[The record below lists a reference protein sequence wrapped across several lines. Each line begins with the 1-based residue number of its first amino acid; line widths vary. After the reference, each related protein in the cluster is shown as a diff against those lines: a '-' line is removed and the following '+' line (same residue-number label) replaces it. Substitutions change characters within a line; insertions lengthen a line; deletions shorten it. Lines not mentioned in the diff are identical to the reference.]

1 LHHYPHP
8 KMKPSNLY
16 IVFLLFSF
24 GISAQD
30 FQLKD
35 VWHLK
40 KGDFNKDSL
49 NSIRAKNKLHLKYNE
64 IVFFEL
70 KPPTNQALNYEF
82 RIPKTEQFGQWRDI
96 GSVPIVQIPALNGG
110 DYEIEIST
118 IESKEK
124 TLFKFPINVQQPFWQ
139 ESWFWP
145 LIALYIVLIIGIG
158 LYLFFLYDFRQKL
171 KMQYVRNQ
179 IASDLHD
186 EVGSNLNS
194 IAIFVEVLRK
204 KVAHENVD
212 VLSLLSKIT
221 DNSEETVS
229 LMRDT
234 VWAINPANDSTEKLI
249 AKMRSFAV
257 ETLSAKGISFDFQV
271 DLGKKSDD
279 FSMDQRRNLYL
290 IYKEAINNIVKHAE
304 ATKAFCKIY
313 AKQGTINIEIHDNGK
328 GFDLSK
334 TFEGN
339 GLNNFKL
346 RSQENDLHVS
356 VDSVPEQGTS
366 ILIEVSA

>member
-1 LHHYPHP
+1 
-8 KMKPSNLY
+8 MIKPSNLY
-16 IVFLLFSF
+16 FIFLIFSF
-24 GISAQD
+24 GTSAQD
-30 FQLKD
+30 FQLKG

-49 NSIRAKNKLHLKYNE
+49 NSIQAKNKLHLKYNE

-70 KPPTNQALNYEF
+70 KPPHNQSLNYQF
-82 RIPKTEQFGQWRDI
+82 RIPQTEQFGQWRDI
-96 GSVPIVQIPALNGG
+96 GSVPIVQIPSLNGG
-110 DYEIEIST
+110 DYVIEIS
-118 IESKEK
+118 SKESECK
-124 TLFKFPINVQQPFWQ
+124 ILFKLPVNVQQPFWQ

-204 KVAHENVD
+204 KVANESVD
-212 VLSLLSKIT
+212 VLSLLTKIT

-234 VWAINPANDSTEKLI
+234 VWAINPANDSTEKLFT
-249 AKMRSFAV
+249 KMRSFGL
-257 ETLSAKGISFDFQV
+257 ETLSAKGISFDFHF
-271 DLGKKSDD
+271 DLDKKSED
-279 FSMDQRRNLYL
+279 FSIEQRRNLYL
-290 IYKEAINNIVKHAE
+290 IYKEAINNIVKHAD
-304 ATKAFCKIY
+304 ATKAYCKIIG
-313 AKQGTINIEIHDNGK
+313 KQGTINIEINDNGK
-328 GFDLSK
+328 GFDLNK

-346 RSQENDLHVS
+346 RSQDEDLQVR
-356 VDSVPEQGTS
+356 VDSVPEQGTT
-366 ILIEVSA
+366 IFIEVLS